1 MNFIDLTGQHIAV
14 TGASSGI
21 GRATAVLLSQLG
33 ARITLLGRDAN
44 RLEETRSQLE
54 GSDHPILIVDLK
66 SDQLGDSIA
75 KTVTANG
82 KFDGLVHCAGIH
94 AFTPLQ
100 SLSTTKVQ
108 EIIDVNIIAT
118 LQLIKRFSNTK
129 FIQPGASIVLMSS
142 SAALVGQP
150 GISVYS
156 ASKAALIGLMK
167 SAAIELAGIPIRVN
181 AIAAGMVNTEMTEK
195 FKTILTEQQMDNL
208 KQQHPLGFG
217 EPIDV
222 ASAVAFLISKRSRWI
237 TGTTMVVDGGYTA
250 H

>member
-1 MNFIDLTGQHIAV
+1 MNFIELTGHHIAV

-33 ARITLLGRDAN
+33 ARVTVFGRDAQ
-44 RLEETRSQLE
+44 RIQETLEKLE
-54 GSDHPILIVDLK
+54 GNDHGSVLVDIK
-66 SDQLGDSIA
+66 SDQLGEMISQ
-75 KTVTANG
+75 TVSEHG
-82 KFDGLVHCAGIH
+82 KFHGLVHCAGVH

-100 SLSTTKVQ
+100 TLSATKIQ
-108 EIIDVNIIAT
+108 EIIDTNIVAT
-118 LQLIKRFSNTK
+118 LNLMKRFSSTK
-129 FIQPGASIVLMSS
+129 VVHKGASIVLMSS

-150 GISVYS
+150 GIAVYS

-167 SAAIELAGIPIRVN
+167 SAALELSGIPIRVN

-195 FKTILTEQQMDNL
+195 FNNILTEEQMNNL

-217 EPIDV
+217 EPQDV
-222 ASAVAFLISKRSRWI
+222 ANTVAFLISERSRWI
-237 TGTTMVVDGGYTA
+237 TGTTVVVDGGYTA